1 MRYLWQAHAN
11 DGDTVDTVLL
21 SISKKQRHVFLWLLL
36 KLFVMIGNRH
46 KIAIQYKSTV
56 LFNSLLITTR

>member
-1 MRYLWQAHAN
+1 MRYLWHAHAN

-21 SISKKQRHVFLWLLL
+21 SISKKQRHAFLWLLW

-46 KIAIQYKSTV
+46 KIAIKYKSKV